1 MRQNPRGSSKRTG
14 GERASNSRNNSS
26 SGDRSDRRSSR
37 NSRGGS
43 GKRGKGNGSGRVR
56 GNGRSITADA
66 EKEAKL
72 LLHQVVRED
81 AQILY
86 GFSDKGERD
95 LFRNLISV
103 NGVGANTA
111 IMMLSSLNPD
121 ELVSAVTTE
130 NVAVLKGVKGIGA
143 KTAQRIIIDLKD
155 KLGKLS
161 ESSQISLSADNTIR
175 NEALSA
181 LVMLGFVKRDTEKIV
196 TKILQ
201 EQPEST
207 VESVIK
213 QALKRL

>member
-1 MRQNPRGSSKRTG
+1 MFEFIRGTIVEIYPAYIIIEAGGIGYFINISLNTYSKL
-14 GERASNSRNNSS
+14 N
-26 SGDRSDRRSSR
+26 
-37 NSRGGS
+37 
-43 GKRGKGNGSGRVR
+43 GK
-56 GNGRSITADA
+56 
-66 EKEAKL
+66 KETKV
-72 LLHQVVRED
+72 LLHQIVRED
-81 AQILY
+81 AHILY
-86 GFSDKGERD
+86 GFSNKGERD

-121 ELVSAVTTE
+121 ELISAVTTE

-155 KLGKLS
+155 KLIKIPETGQILLS
-161 ESSQISLSADNTIR
+161 PNNTIR

-181 LVMLGFVKRDTEKIV
+181 LVMLGFVKRDAEKIV

-201 EQPEST
+201 EQSEST